1 MKYNINL
8 IIAFFC
14 LMTAFF
20 VDSIDSKVKFL
31 GIAMLNLIAW
41 AGIHSF

>member
-1 MKYNINL
+1 MKYSANL

-20 VDSIDSKVKFL
+20 VDSIDSKIKFL
-31 GIAMLNLIAW
+31 SLAMLNLTLW
-41 AGIHSF
+41 AAIHSF